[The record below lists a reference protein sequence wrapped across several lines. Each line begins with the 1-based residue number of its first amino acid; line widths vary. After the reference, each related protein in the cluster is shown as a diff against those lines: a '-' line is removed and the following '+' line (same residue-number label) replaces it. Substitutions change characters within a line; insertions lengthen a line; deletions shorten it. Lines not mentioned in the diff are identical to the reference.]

1 MLDGVFPPFF
11 RLLSHGCLSSIKGSY
26 LLGFT
31 KPVRNQRDLS
41 VISISES
48 SATFSLTFREFQSV
62 EHRLERLS
70 GEYRDGRASSSGIQS
85 HLVLSIDAR

>member
-11 RLLSHGCLSSIKGSY
+11 RLLSHGCLSSIK
-26 LLGFT
+26 GFT

-85 HLVLSIDAR
+85 HLVISIVAR